1 MSEIVMVSGRGQ
13 ITLPAGLRKRFG
25 IKSGD
30 LLILE
35 DRGNEIVLIPGVVPA
50 VQCYSNEQ
58 IAEWDAADRLSEWDR
73 TRIFDQVGGSE

>member
-1 MSEIVMVSGRGQ
+1 MNETVIVTSHGQ
-13 ITLPAGLRKRFG
+13 ITLPDGLRKRFG

-35 DRGNEIVLIPGVVPA
+35 DRGNEIVLIPGIVPE

-58 IAEWDAADRLSEWDR
+58 IDEWDAADRLSERDR

>member
-1 MSEIVMVSGRGQ
+1 MSETVIVSGRGQ
-13 ITLPAGLRKRFG
+13 ITLPAALRKRFG

-35 DRGNEIVLIPGVVPA
+35 DRGHEIVLIPVIVPE

-58 IAEWDAADRLSEWDR
+58 IAEWDAADRLSERDR
-73 TRIFDQVGGSE
+73 TRMLDRLGGSG

>member
-1 MSEIVMVSGRGQ
+1 MNEIVIVSSRGQ

-30 LLILE
+30 LLILD
-35 DRGNEIVLIPGVVPA
+35 DRGNEIVLIPGVVPE

-58 IAEWDAADRLSEWDR
+58 VAEWDAADRLSKRDR
-73 TRIFDQVGGSE
+73 TRILDQVGGPG

>member
-1 MSEIVMVSGRGQ
+1 MNETVIVSSRGQ
-13 ITLPAGLRKRFG
+13 VILPAGLRKRFG

-35 DRGNEIVLIPGVVPA
+35 DRGNEIFLRPAIVPE

-58 IAEWDAADRLSEWDR
+58 IAEWDAADRLSEQDR

>member
-1 MSEIVMVSGRGQ
+1 MNETVIVTSNGQ
-13 ITLPAGLRKRFG
+13 ITLPDGFRKRFG

-35 DRGNEIVLIPGVVPA
+35 DRGEEIVLVPGVVPE
-50 VQCYSNEQ
+50 VQCYSDEQ
-58 IAEWDAADRLSEWDR
+58 IAEWDAADRLSERDR

>member
-1 MSEIVMVSGRGQ
+1 MNETVIVTSRGQ
-13 ITLPAGLRKRFG
+13 ITLPAGLRKRLG

-35 DRGNEIVLIPGVVPA
+35 DRGKEIVLIPGVVPE

-58 IAEWDAADRLSEWDR
+58 VAEWDAADRLSERDG
-73 TRIFDQVGGSE
+73 TCIFDQVGGSE

>member
-1 MSEIVMVSGRGQ
+1 MNETLIVSSRGR

-35 DRGNEIVLIPGVVPA
+35 DRGNEIVLTPGFVPE

-58 IAEWDAADRLSEWDR
+58 IAEWDAADRLSERDR
-73 TRIFDQVGGSE
+73 KRILDQFSGSG